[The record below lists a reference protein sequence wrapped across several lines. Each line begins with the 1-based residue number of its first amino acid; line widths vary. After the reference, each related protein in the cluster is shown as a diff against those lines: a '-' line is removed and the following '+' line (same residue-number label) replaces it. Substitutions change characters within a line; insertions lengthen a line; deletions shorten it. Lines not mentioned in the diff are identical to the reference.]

1 MSLTDG
7 TNPTPAPATAAAP
20 APAPAAEVAPT
31 PAPAPAAEPVELT
44 PQQVSEAED
53 AALGDAYDRAMGN
66 TTEPGRDAQGR
77 FQAKDPA
84 PGDDPA
90 APAPAPA
97 AGKDDASTN
106 QPKTEPTPAPKA
118 GDPPAPGADPAADVE
133 APSYLPQEVRD
144 AWKDIPVIARDAL
157 ARSQQDMSA
166 RLADMGRRAKGFE
179 PIQEVVT
186 RAAQEFPELMNM
198 TPDKIAQDAFTMMQT
213 RVQLQR
219 DPVNTLIRVA
229 QETGALGAL
238 AARLAEQP
246 QPAPGQQPQPGQ
258 NVAPAGNVAELRGQI
273 QALTQQVQKLTNPAT
288 IDSAVSNA
296 IQVRDTQT
304 QITDFAATKE
314 HWAAVETDIPHFI
327 PAAQNIK
334 GPGASQSDILG
345 AAYDMA
351 INARG
356 LMAPAP
362 TPPKVPAPAPKRTE
376 AVIKAKSVTLNS
388 GEGKDAPISEMEALG
403 NAYDRAMA
411 K

>member
-1 MSLTDG
+1 MTLTDG
-7 TNPTPAPATAAAP
+7 NAPAP
-20 APAPAAEVAPT
+20 APAPAAEVAPA
-31 PAPAPAAEPVELT
+31 PAPAPAAEVTPDDLT

-53 AALGDAYDRAMGN
+53 VALGDAYDRAMGN

-90 APAPAPA
+90 PVPA
-97 AGKDDASTN
+97 AGTEDATTN

-118 GDPPAPGADPAADVE
+118 GDAPAPGADPAADVE

-144 AWKDIPVIARDAL
+144 AWKDIPATARDAL

-213 RVQLQR
+213 RAQLMR
-219 DPVNTLIRVA
+219 DPVNTLIQVA
-229 QETGALGAL
+229 QQSGALEAL
-238 AARLAEQP
+238 AQRLGGQGQQSVTNEP
-246 QPAPGQQPQPGQ
+246 QPPQT
-258 NVAPAGNVAELRGQI
+258 VATAGLEADLRGQI
-273 QALTQQVQKLTNPAT
+273 QALTQQVQNITNPAA

-296 IQVRDTQT
+296 IQERDTQT

-334 GPGASQSDILG
+334 GPGASHTDILG

-362 TPPKVPAPAPKRTE
+362 APAKADPAPAPKRTE